1 MYALKRMAAFLIDYA
16 VVFVP
21 LGALIEIASAGAH
34 QRLAGP
40 LGAMTGIWLWGASLL
55 APALVN
61 GVLTGLF
68 GCGVGKLVMFLRVKD
83 SGGDPPGVA
92 QGILREIVKVVSLSF
107 FFLGPIY
114 ALQGLVARGR
124 TFYDDWM
131 DLDVEDLRPH
141 GLTETQKNYRKYM
154 REQARKAKR

>member
-1 MYALKRMAAFLIDYA
+1 MYALKRMAAFGIDYA

-21 LGALIEIASAGAH
+21 LGAFIEFFMSS
-34 QRLAGP
+34 GP
-40 LGAMTGIWLWGASLL
+40 ERIPGPFGQMAGIWLWGASLL
-55 APALVN
+55 APAIVN

-68 GCGVGKLVMFLRVKD
+68 GCGLGKLVMFLRVKD
-83 SGGDPPGVA
+83 SGGDPPGIA
-92 QGILREIVKVVSLSF
+92 QGILREIVKVISMSF

-154 REQARKAKR
+154 REQARKARR